1 MIHLRGTLPA
11 GDKVSDRPSDLA
23 RYSLGTTRLARRV
36 RGFMFGL
43 IRLLR
48 WILAAPYTVVGE
60 VPTGPCVVAFHHTS
74 HIDAFMIGDPVHR
87 AGGAPIAMVKE
98 SVFRHW
104 LAGRVVRTAGMIP
117 VVRHTG
123 EGREHAYAIALEHL
137 RAGHVVFIA
146 PEGSISRV
154 DEFGHFRTGA
164 ARLAVEAGV
173 PLVPAITTG
182 TEKISGPD
190 TDGFRFPRRIPIVAA
205 FGEPILL
212 GEGAKAAT
220 DRLAA
225 AFQALLEAAAAA

>member
-1 MIHLRGTLPA
+1 M
-11 GDKVSDRPSDLA
+11 SDLA
-23 RYSLGTTRLARRV
+23 AYSLGTTRAARWM
-36 RGFMFGL
+36 RGFVFGV

-48 WILAAPYTVVGE
+48 FVLAAPYTVVGE
-60 VPTGPCVVAFHHTS
+60 VPTGSCVVAFHHTS

-117 VVRHTG
+117 VARDSDA
-123 EGREHAYAIALEHL
+123 GREHAYDLGLQHLE
-137 RAGHVVFIA
+137 AGHVVFIA

-164 ARLAVEAGV
+164 ARLAIEAGV
-173 PLVPAITTG
+173 PLIPAITTG

-190 TDGFRFPRRIPIVAA
+190 TGGFRFPRRVPIVAA
-205 FGEPILL
+205 FGAPIALD
-212 GEGAKAAT
+212 GGAAAAT
-220 DRLAA
+220 DRLVP
-225 AFQALLEAAAAA
+225 AFRVLLDAAAAR